1 VRGGFG
7 LLYDLGNLGTIFRQA
22 SLNPPLASLTSL
34 DEDEIR
40 LPLSLPVPI
49 TVPPGR
55 SIEVIDYDLKQPRVY
70 QWNLTVE
77 RQLPFDVA
85 LSVGYV
91 GSRGIRLI
99 QPREANPKVP
109 EIRNGQRYWSANAPR
124 GSSAWDDILMTTA
137 GGGSW
142 YNALQVGFSKRL
154 SRGLQFQNS
163 YTWSHAM
170 DDVQG
175 QFQSEFNRTSSD
187 LGADPGN
194 MRYDWGPAAFDYR
207 HNFVSN
213 AIYRLPNFVS
223 SGGMGALLNGWWV
236 SGILTMNTGFPITV
250 VINRQWARSGIR
262 GSEAR
267 IDRPN
272 LKPGVDMNSLTSGT
286 TAGCGVFAA
295 GTPVGPGICILIPAC
310 LSCNRRELRETPSGA
325 VFGGRDSPR
334 WISRW

>member
-1 VRGGFG
+1 M
-7 LLYDLGNLGTIFRQA
+7 
-22 SLNPPLASLTSL
+22 
-34 DEDEIR
+34 
-40 LPLSLPVPI
+40 
-49 TVPPGR
+49 
-55 SIEVIDYDLKQPRVY
+55 
-70 QWNLTVE
+70 
-77 RQLPFDVA
+77 A

-91 GSRGIRLI
+91 GTRGVRLL
-99 QPREANPKVP
+99 QPREANPRVP
-109 EIRNGQRYWSANAPR
+109 QIVGGQRFWPANAPR
-124 GSSAWDDILMTTA
+124 VSPFWDDVIMMTA

-175 QFQSEFNRTSSD
+175 QFQSEFSRTSGD

-194 MRYDWGPAAFDYR
+194 MRYDWNPAAFDYR

-213 AIYRLPNFVS
+213 AIYHLPNFVS
-223 SGGMGALLNGWWV
+223 SGGMGALLNGWWM
-236 SGILTMNTGFPITV
+236 SGILTLNSGFPVTV

-272 LKPGVDMNSLTSGT
+272 LKPGRDYDSIVQ
-286 TAGCGVFAA
+286 
-295 GTPVGPGICILIPAC
+295 
-310 LSCNRRELRETPSGA
+310 
-325 VFGGRDSPR
+325 GGRDQYFDPTAFELQPEGFKGNTQRGGIRGPGFATLDFSVVKDTPLGILGEAGKLEFR
-334 WISRW
+334 AEFFNLLNRANFEWPERRVFAGRRQNEAPQPNAGVINGTLGTSRQIQLALRLTF